1 MCASGLTKA
10 NRYPAHE
17 PRRSFNEIDPP
28 RMRTVCVTF
37 LLAATLH
44 AQVAPVPAPLPPPG
58 PVVLLTDRA
67 LDGRGGVLENA
78 RITITQGKI
87 ASVSQTPGAGA
98 ATIDLRGYTALPG
111 WIDTH
116 VHLDSHFD
124 RTGRIASRSEPPGDA
139 ALAIAGNA
147 WLTLMAGFT
156 TVQSVGANSEAP
168 LRDMIRDRGFPG
180 PRVFTSLA
188 PIQGDTSL
196 SSDSLKAL
204 VRRRRE
210 QGADLIKIFAS
221 KSQRV
226 GAGPT
231 LTEEQLR
238 VLCSE
243 AASLGL
249 RTMVH
254 AYRSQSAAAARA
266 GCRQVEHL
274 TYGTQADVDAAVKAG
289 AFIGPQVGLVVQNYL
304 ENKARYLGGGFT
316 DEGMAIMERDLP
328 LDFAICTTAI
338 KAPGAKVVFST
349 DATAGAHGRNAEEFI
364 GRVEHCGQS
373 PMAALVSANSLAA
386 EAIGMGDRLG
396 SIAPGYEADI
406 IAVDGNPVADMTAVR
421 RVVFVMRGG
430 IVYKWA
436 GAKTRP

>member
-1 MCASGLTKA
+1 
-10 NRYPAHE
+10 
-17 PRRSFNEIDPP
+17 
-28 RMRTVCVTF
+28 MRT
-37 LLAATLH
+37 LLAIPLFAAALH
-44 AQVAPVPAPLPPPG
+44 AQVAPIAAPPPPAA
-58 PVVLLTDRA
+58 PVVILADRA
-67 LDGRGGVLENA
+67 LDGRGGMLRNV
-78 RITITQGKI
+78 RITVAQAKI
-87 ASVSQTPGAGA
+87 ASVGESSPNVAT
-98 ATIDLRGYTALPG
+98 TIDLRGYTVLPG

-124 RTGRIASRSEPPGDA
+124 RTGRIASRNEAPAEA
-139 ALAIAGNA
+139 ALGIAGNA
-147 WLTLMAGFT
+147 WVTLMAGFT
-156 TVQSVGANSEAP
+156 TAQSVGASSEAP

-180 PRVFTSLA
+180 PRVLTSLA
-188 PIQGDTSL
+188 PIQGDSSL
-196 SSDSLKAL
+196 SIDSLKSL
-204 VRRRRE
+204 IRRRKE

-231 LTEEQLR
+231 FTEDQLR
-238 VLCSE
+238 ALCAE

-266 GCRQVEHL
+266 GCRQIEHL
-274 TYGTQADVDAAVKAG
+274 TYGSQADIDAAVKAG

-316 DEGMAIMERDLP
+316 EDGMAIMERDLP
-328 LDFAICTTAI
+328 LDFAICTMAVKT
-338 KAPGAKVVFST
+338 PGAKVVFST

-386 EAIGMGDRLG
+386 NAIGMGDRLG
-396 SIAPGYEADI
+396 SLAAGYDADI
-406 IAVDGNPVADMTAVR
+406 IAVDGDPVADITAVR

-430 IVYKWA
+430 VVYKWT
-436 GAKTRP
+436 GAKARP